1 LNYYRVK
8 HVDFNGQNHY
18 SAIQWVNMNGSNS
31 SDIVL
36 FPNPSNGI
44 IHIQTPNTEE
54 ALVLNGIYSQQG
66 QCIRTFDESNQLQTS
81 IDVSDLKP
89 GFYFIYFKQADLFIV
104 KQFLKD

>member
-1 LNYYRVK
+1 
-8 HVDFNGQNHY
+8 
-18 SAIQWVNMNGSNS
+18 MNGSKS

-66 QCIRTFDESNQLQTS
+66 QCIKTFDESNQLQTS
-81 IDVSDLKP
+81 IDVSELKP